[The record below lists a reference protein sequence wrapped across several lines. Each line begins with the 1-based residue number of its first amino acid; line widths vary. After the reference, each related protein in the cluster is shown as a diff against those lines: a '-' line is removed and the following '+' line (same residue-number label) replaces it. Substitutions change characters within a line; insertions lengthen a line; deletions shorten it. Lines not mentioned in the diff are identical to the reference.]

1 MIEDQY
7 HAFLVAGNS
16 PLLFWELSIAE
27 VNDMLSAYSRAKTNE
42 FKQLVTVN
50 TTLAQQIY
58 ERVAALLPG
67 NEELGFTP
75 VWELFPGLFEEEKKI
90 SEERKKQQELQRY
103 KEQFTNYAL
112 RFNAGRS
119 GSA

>member
-1 MIEDQY
+1 MIEDLY
-7 HAFLVAGNS
+7 HAFLTAGHS

-42 FKQLVTVN
+42 FKQLVTIN

-58 ERVAALLPG
+58 ERIGALLPG
-67 NEELGFTP
+67 NENLEFTP

-90 SEERKKQQELQRY
+90 SEKRKRELELANY
-103 KEQFTNYAL
+103 KA
-112 RFNAGRS
+112 RFIHFAMQHNERS
-119 GSA
+119 GGE